1 MSVENTVVRENLL
14 EVMLAE
20 GFLGC
25 GMSYI
30 TCEVLCW
37 CAQ

>member
-1 MSVENTVVRENLL
+1 MSVEDTMVRENLL

-20 GFLGC
+20 GFLRRG
-25 GMSYI
+25 SYV
-30 TCEVLCW
+30 TCEVLCR